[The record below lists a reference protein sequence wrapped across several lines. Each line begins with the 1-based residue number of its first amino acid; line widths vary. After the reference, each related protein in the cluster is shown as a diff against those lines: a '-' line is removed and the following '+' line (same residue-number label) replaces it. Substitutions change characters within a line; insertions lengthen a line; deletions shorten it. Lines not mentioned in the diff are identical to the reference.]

1 MIPLD
6 DVICHDHLDPRLGVR
21 DAGLIQ
27 QYAEIFDALP
37 PIVINQ
43 KNELIDGWH
52 RVKAAERA
60 QRTAIAYVVVETDGD
75 DDLADKMWAAN
86 LKHGVQYTRLQR
98 QAHGLK
104 LHERGLK
111 AKDIAQRVGVSASSV
126 YSWTKELREQEKQ
139 KRDADIARLRE
150 EGMTQQQIADE
161 LGITQGTIAKNI
173 PDSRTGKWNNEPESE
188 SELTIGADEEK
199 SEESLEAAE
208 PAIPETG
215 EMPAEEESDESDPEP
230 GPPSVEATT
239 KETSVAE
246 DTGALELDIEEAPA
260 DEQPEIPELDAKS
273 EPPPPEPIPIPAD
286 VLITARR
293 VMGAFSETRPDDY
306 VARLEAADGEWM
318 TITDDSLSG
327 EQERELLT
335 SAAAMCLWG
344 EQMIW
349 YQGESASAFTDAF
362 GKIGPVFVRGQAGQ
376 WRIVSRLRSILRRLW
391 V

>member
-21 DAGLIQ
+21 DADLIQ

-60 QRTAIAYVVVETDGD
+60 QRTAIAYVAVETDGD

-126 YSWTKELREQEKQ
+126 YSWTKELREQKRQE
-139 KRDADIARLRE
+139 RDAEIERLRD
-150 EGMTQQQIADE
+150 EGKTQQQIADE
-161 LGITQGTIAKNI
+161 LGIERSTVAKNVK
-173 PDSRTGKWNNEPESE
+173 DSKTGKSHKEPENLAE
-188 SELTIGADEEK
+188 RAIEAVE
-199 SEESLEAAE
+199 EESGEE
-208 PAIPETG
+208 PV
-215 EMPAEEESDESDPEP
+215 EEESDQLKHEPERLSLESEMK
-230 GPPSVEATT
+230 EAP
-239 KETSVAE
+239 VAE
-246 DTGALELDIEEAPA
+246 EETGTLELDIEEAQA
-260 DEQPEIPELDAKS
+260 DEQHEPEVSEKQPETLKP
-273 EPPPPEPIPIPAD
+273 EPPPPEAIHIPAD
-286 VLITARR
+286 VLRTARE
-293 VMGAFSETRPDDY
+293 VMGAFTETRPDDY
-306 VARLEAADGEWM
+306 VARLGTVDGEWM

-349 YQGESASAFTDAF
+349 YQGENASAFTNAF
-362 GKIGPVFVRGQAGQ
+362 GKIGPVFVRGRSGQ
-376 WRIVSRLRSILRRLW
+376 WRIMSTFRTILKRLW
-391 V
+391 A